1 MDRAVTGAGSGA
13 ADGGVTGAGP
23 GAGDRATTDVG
34 PGAADRDTTG
44 VSRRAADRA
53 REDVGPGA
61 ADRRTTAISPRAVD
75 PLASVGVEI
84 QDDGLARVTLRRA
97 QAGNAID
104 LEAARGLLDAARA
117 CERAAVRA
125 VLLTG
130 EGKSFCVG
138 GDLREFSRLTGE
150 ALEKHLVAVTDA
162 LHDALRMFASID
174 APMVAAVQGAVAGA
188 GIGLAAAA
196 DVTLAADSATFT
208 AAYTGIGYSPDAGV
222 SWQLPRLVGPKRAVE
237 LLLTNRRVPAVEAVA
252 IGLVSRVVPAGE
264 LTAEAERTAEALRRG
279 PTRAFGA
286 TRRLVASGQTA
297 DLTRHLDDEAGA
309 LAAAAASD
317 EGREGVAAFLGKRVP
332 DFTRIPSRP

>member
-1 MDRAVTGAGSGA
+1 MDVGSGA
-13 ADGGVTGAGP
+13 ADRG
-23 GAGDRATTDVG
+23 
-34 PGAADRDTTG
+34 TTG
-44 VSRRAADRA
+44 GSRRAADRA
-53 REDVGPGA
+53 AADVGSGA
-61 ADRRTTAISPRAVD
+61 ANRPTTGLSSRAAD
-75 PLASVGVEI
+75 PAASVGVEI
-84 QDDGLARVTLRRA
+84 QADGLARVTLRRA

-104 LEAARGLLDAARA
+104 LATARSLLDAARA

-162 LHDALRMFASID
+162 LHDALRTFASID

-196 DVTLAADSATFT
+196 DVTLAADDVTFT

-222 SWQLPRLVGPKRAVE
+222 SWQLPRLVGPKRAME
-237 LLLTNRRVPAVEAVA
+237 LLLTNRRVPAPEAA
-252 IGLVSRVVPAGE
+252 TIGLVNRVVPSGE
-264 LTAEAERTAEALRRG
+264 LAAEAERTVEALRRG
-279 PTRAFGA
+279 PTAAFGV

-297 DLTRHLDDEAGA
+297 GLTRHLDDEAGA

-317 EGREGVAAFLGKRVP
+317 EGREGVAAFLDKRAP

>member
-1 MDRAVTGAGSGA
+1 MAG
-13 ADGGVTGAGP
+13 DGP
-23 GAGDRATTDVG
+23 GVGERGTADVG
-34 PGAADRDTTG
+34 PGGAGRAAAG
-44 VSRRAADRA
+44 VSRHAAIR
-53 REDVGPGA
+53 P
-61 ADRRTTAISPRAVD
+61 TTGLSPRPAD
-75 PLASVGVEI
+75 SAASVGVEI

-97 QAGNAID
+97 HAGNAID
-104 LEAARGLLDAARA
+104 LATARGLLDAARA

-162 LHDALRMFASID
+162 LHDALRTFASID

-196 DVTLAADSATFT
+196 DVTLAAENVTFT

-237 LLLTNRRVPAVEAVA
+237 LLLTNRRVPAAEAA
-252 IGLVSRVVPAGE
+252 TIGLVSRVVPSGE
-264 LTAEAERTAEALRRG
+264 LAAEAERTAEALRRG
-279 PTRAFGA
+279 PTSAFGV

-297 DLTRHLDDEAGA
+297 DLARHLDDEAAA

-317 EGREGVAAFLGKRVP
+317 EGREGVAAFLDKRAP

>member
-1 MDRAVTGAGSGA
+1 MAGDGAGVGERGA
-13 ADGGVTGAGP
+13 A
-23 GAGDRATTDVG
+23 DVG
-34 PGAADRDTTG
+34 PGAAVRPTTG
-44 VSRRAADRA
+44 LSPRAADSA
-53 REDVGPGA
+53 
-61 ADRRTTAISPRAVD
+61 
-75 PLASVGVEI
+75 ASVGVEI
-84 QDDGLARVTLRRA
+84 QDDGLARVTLRRGH
-97 QAGNAID
+97 AGNAID
-104 LEAARGLLDAARA
+104 LATARGLLDAARA
-117 CERAAVRA
+117 CERAAVRV

-130 EGKSFCVG
+130 EGKSFCAG

-162 LHDALRMFASID
+162 LHDALRTFASID

-196 DVTLAADSATFT
+196 DVTLAAENVTFT

-237 LLLTNRRVPAVEAVA
+237 LLLTNRRVPAAEAA
-252 IGLVSRVVPAGE
+252 TIGLVSRVVPSVE
-264 LTAEAERTAEALRRG
+264 LTAEAERTVETLRRG
-279 PTRAFGA
+279 PTSAFGV

-297 DLTRHLDDEAGA
+297 DLARHLDDEAAA

-317 EGREGVAAFLGKRVP
+317 EGREGVAAFLDKRAP